1 MCDILFTPIRLGTL
15 TARNR
20 IVRSATYEGAAD
32 GEGRI
37 GDAYVA
43 MYDELAATG
52 VGLII
57 TGFTAISREGRAMQ
71 PLQARLDSVESVEA
85 FRRMTRAVHRHG
97 TPVVLQLAHAGRQT
111 RSIMTGSQPV
121 SCTRRRSVY
130 FREKPRMLTDEEI
143 RGIIVQFAS
152 SAVLAQE
159 AGFDGIQ
166 LHAAHGYL
174 LHQFLLRDVN
184 RRTDRYGIDP
194 FTGIGTTLL
203 EEVVDAVRERCG
215 ADFPILVK
223 ISGETDF
230 HHAFYPHAFD
240 HLVMVLHRLQVAA
253 IEISY
258 GTMDHA
264 MNIFRGDVPLPLV
277 LRHNPLFAT
286 DAPVRRAVTRSFLR
300 NVILPAFLPFTPMYN
315 LEYAERAKVSTTVPV
330 ISVGGFRSRDEMEA
344 ALAAGR
350 TDLVAMS
357 RPFLREP
364 DLVARMQAGE
374 RWVSAC
380 THCNQCVVMCDA
392 PRLTKCHQRHVTTAP
407 ARDDAPAHH
416 TGVAS

>member
-1 MCDILFTPIRLGTL
+1 MGDILFTPIRLGTL
-15 TARNR
+15 TVRNR

-43 MYDELAATG
+43 LYDELASTG

-57 TGFTAISREGRAMQ
+57 TGFTAISQEGRAMQ
-71 PLQARLDSVESVEA
+71 PLQARLDSVAAIEE
-85 FRRMTRAVHRHG
+85 FRRVTRAVHRHG
-97 TPVVLQLAHAGRQT
+97 TPIVLQLAHAGRQT
-111 RSIMTGSQPV
+111 RRMMTGSQPV

-130 FREKPRMLTDEEI
+130 FREKPRMLTTEEI
-143 RGIIVQFAS
+143 RRIIVQFAT

-184 RRTDRYGIDP
+184 RRTDHYGIDP
-194 FTGIGTTLL
+194 YTGVGTALI

-215 ADFPILVK
+215 VDFPILVK

-230 HHAFYPHAFD
+230 HHAFFPHAFD

-258 GTMDHA
+258 GTMDYA

-300 NVILPAFLPFTPMYN
+300 NVILPAFLPFTPTYN
-315 LEYAERAKVSTTVPV
+315 LVYAERAKVSTTVPV

-380 THCNQCVVMCDA
+380 THCNQCVVLCDA
-392 PRLTKCHQRHVTTAP
+392 ARPTKCHQRHATTAP
-407 ARDDAPAHH
+407 ARDSAAAHH